1 MDREGPRGSHRPRR
15 NHNNNWTGMPLN
27 EPQNRVGSSH
37 PGRSGS
43 RRVVARSRLFPGS
56 HANSSSTGGPP
67 SSPRVISQLLSQFA
81 PRGNHTIRRP
91 RREVSLRTSHN
102 VPLRSAVLARRDRAR
117 VAELRAE
124 IEAAWHEGLPPS
136 YLEELEEMIADVRTN
151 ADRRE
156 LDLQELDAQRWE
168 RRQISDH
175 CNIPPEPDWEL
186 SCQEH
191 REIEQELAAEW
202 EREREDQE
210 AARLAERQ
218 AERRD
223 ALLDQLQA
231 LALNART
238 TPIVL
243 ASRRPL
249 PPPARRMPPRPGQAI
264 FDRLRRR
271 LERALQENN
280 QRDVQELTTS
290 ITDLRS
296 HLREGLEAWDREY
309 NRGAGHDTPSSPIEV
324 DDSGEPDSDDFEHQ
338 VAGIIDRVIH
348 PVAEPL
354 PAPTQAVSQ
363 RRGELSGAPR
373 TLGNG
378 RLRDQPAA
386 NAAGNDTSAAEFEEN
401 DLEDPIAYWERRYGA
416 AERAERRVFQQ
427 IALTAEALELWL
439 PQDEEGTI
447 PVDEG
452 MEDDRHRW
460 LIQDHDAALARGNSQ
475 EAATFQDHIQPVQAT
490 RQARR
495 QAERPTLTPR
505 SRMRQA
511 HLTEAPGAPALT
523 LPHPVQ
529 MQAEDLVDGEII
541 EVSMLARSRENL
553 LPAADTRSSSGPAST
568 PLAGGDT
575 EDWAQALS
583 FQPSMAPRNQPRRRR
598 PGTPY
603 PPSSRARTQGTSSN
617 VRSSTPHRQRTL
629 PNFEPGQGSSSR
641 SSGQMTQPE
650 RLSRSTSVQ
659 TPQPN
664 LHPRDPV
671 TGRFLPRRRTLF
683 SPLRNT
689 EVRMRSRSPPFSEA
703 EAERPTSSR
712 RTRD

>member
-1 MDREGPRGSHRPRR
+1 MDREGSRGSHRHRR
-15 NHNNNWTGMPLN
+15 NHNNNRTGMPPN
-27 EPQNRVGSSH
+27 EPQNRVESSH

-56 HANSSSTGGPP
+56 HADSSSTERPLD
-67 SSPRVISQLLSQFA
+67 SPRIIAQAAQILSQFA

-117 VAELRAE
+117 VGELRAE
-124 IEAAWHEGLPPS
+124 MEAAWHERLPPS

-151 ADRRE
+151 AERRE

-168 RRQISDH
+168 RRQRSNH

-202 EREREDQE
+202 QREREDQE

-231 LALNART
+231 LSLNART
-238 TPIVL
+238 MPIVL

-249 PPPARRMPPRPGQAI
+249 PPPPRQIPPRPGQAI

-296 HLREGLEAWDREY
+296 HLREGLEAWDRE
-309 NRGAGHDTPSSPIEV
+309 NSR
-324 DDSGEPDSDDFEHQ
+324 
-338 VAGIIDRVIH
+338 
-348 PVAEPL
+348 
-354 PAPTQAVSQ
+354 
-363 RRGELSGAPR
+363 
-373 TLGNG
+373 
-378 RLRDQPAA
+378 
-386 NAAGNDTSAAEFEEN
+386 AAEEVT
-401 DLEDPIAYWERRYGA
+401 RRVLQQFA
-416 AERAERRVFQQ
+416 HTAEERARS
-427 IALTAEALELWL
+427 L
-439 PQDEEGTI
+439 PQDEEETI
-447 PVDEG
+447 SVDEG
-452 MEDDRHRW
+452 MEDDRHPS
-460 LIQDHDAALARGNSQ
+460 LIQGHDAAIARGNSQ
-475 EAATFQDHIQPVQAT
+475 ESATSQGHIQPVQAT

-495 QAERPTLTPR
+495 HAERPTLTPR

-511 HLTEAPGAPALT
+511 HLTEAPAAPALT
-523 LPHPVQ
+523 FRRPVQ
-529 MQAEDLVDGEII
+529 TQAEDLEHGEIL
-541 EVSMLARSRENL
+541 EVSELAPSRENL

-568 PLAGGDT
+568 SLAGGNT

-583 FQPSMAPRNQPRRRR
+583 FQPSMAPRNQPRPRR
-598 PGTPY
+598 PRTPY
-603 PPSSRARTQGTSSN
+603 PPSSRARTQGTSST
-617 VRSSTPHRQRTL
+617 VGSSTPHRQRTL
-629 PNFEPGQGSSSR
+629 SSFEPGQGSSNR
-641 SSGQMTQPE
+641 SSGQTTQPD
-650 RLSRSTSVQ
+650 RVSRSTSAQ
-659 TPQPN
+659 TPYRN
-664 LHPRDPV
+664 LPPRDPV
-671 TGRFLPRRRTLF
+671 TGRFLPRRRTLI

-703 EAERPTSSR
+703 EAERPASSR